1 MHKVSRFM
9 CVSDYVSTKTVFLS
23 LKSIWWLYYQH
34 SLHNLFFFVLLLDIN
49 IEVLNL
55 DSELE
60 VTSSTMD
67 MKKKTQHFM
76 IDKQKIEQSFEDIQ
90 TLFFRLTT
98 VINYWNDENYLRAVD
113 WLQNLD
119 TVRYDLFQNNSNISI
134 YRQLYIIVLITNNAS
149 SFSSFSS

>member
-1 MHKVSRFM
+1 MR
-9 CVSDYVSTKTVFLS
+9 
-23 LKSIWWLYYQH
+23 
-34 SLHNLFFFVLLLDIN
+34 NLFFFVLLLDIN

-67 MKKKTQHFM
+67 MKKKTQHFI

-119 TVRYDLFQNNSNISI
+119 TVRYNLFHKH
-134 YRQLYIIVLITNNAS
+134 RQLYIIV
-149 SFSSFSS
+149 